1 MATPQQRTDD
11 SADTNSVQRTARGL
25 ARELCLG
32 FKYHDDRERER
43 AIDAFAT
50 VDRAQFD
57 HVSAETARAASVAY
71 VDALWEKD
79 AVERSC
85 TIHGRMDKD
94 ALDAADWSDVRAAFA
109 RRAELVGM
117 DEAYAEQS
125 TLAWRR
131 HKTGG
136 DYWTPMQ
143 RAQMYE
149 LRAALETSDYPD
161 KPRYGQSGFG
171 PEPARYALGVELH
184 DTRNWEQAQRVMVP
198 YFERI
203 LLERGP
209 DIAAD

>member
-1 MATPQQRTDD
+1 MASPQERPDG
-11 SADTNSVQRTARGL
+11 SGDTNGVQRTADRL

-43 AIDAFAT
+43 AVEAFAA

-57 HVSAETARAASVAY
+57 HVSAKTAREASVAY

-85 TIHGRMDKD
+85 TIHGRIDRD
-94 ALDAADWSDVRAAFA
+94 ALDAADWSGVRAAFA
-109 RRAELVGM
+109 RRASLVGI
-117 DEAYAEQS
+117 DAAYAELS
-125 TLAWRR
+125 TIAWRR

-149 LRAALETSDYPD
+149 LRAALGAPEYPD

-184 DTRNWEQAQRVMVP
+184 DTRAWEQAERVMVP

-203 LLERGP
+203 LRAHRP